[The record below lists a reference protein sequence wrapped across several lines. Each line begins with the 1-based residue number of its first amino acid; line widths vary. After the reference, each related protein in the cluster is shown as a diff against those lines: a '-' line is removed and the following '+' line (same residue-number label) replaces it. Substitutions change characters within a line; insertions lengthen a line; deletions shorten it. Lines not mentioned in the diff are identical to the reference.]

1 MGCRKSSSK
10 KEVHNDIVL
19 PQEIRKISNNLS
31 LKRMRKTNKQTNPKV
46 SRKKEIVK
54 IRAKINEKKD
64 LKKNSKKRSVKLRAG
79 FLKR

>member
-46 SRKKEIVK
+46 SRRKEIIK
-54 IRAKINEKKD
+54 
-64 LKKNSKKRSVKLRAG
+64 AG
-79 FLKR
+79 EEIEIKTQ